1 MPNLSI
7 QKLIMLKLI
16 TLSDTQSELM
26 QGGWDRA
33 PKHPK
38 YKPCKP
44 KHPHGYGHNSVSHK
58 NVSVITGQESVAT
71 ALTLGR
77 GSLATNDMTQ
87 LMTIS
92 INA

>member
-1 MPNLSI
+1 
-7 QKLIMLKLI
+7 MLKLI

-26 QGGWDRA
+26 QGGRDRA
-33 PKHPK
+33 PK

-44 KHPHGYGHNSVSHK
+44 KHPHGYGHKSVSHK
-58 NVSVITGQESVAT
+58 NVSVIAGQESVAT
-71 ALTLGR
+71 ALTLGK
-77 GSLATNDMTQ
+77 GSLATNDVAQ

>member
-33 PKHPK
+33 PKYPK

-44 KHPHGYGHNSVSHK
+44 KHPHGYAHNSVSQK
-58 NVSVITGQESVAT
+58 SVSVITGQESVAT

-77 GSLATNDMTQ
+77 ASLATNDVAQ